1 MRSRWLQENIAN
13 DLATTDA
20 NSLRI
25 LYVEDS
31 LADFTL
37 AERRLRKE
45 GWDLNCLR
53 VDTPE
58 GLSEA
63 LEHGDW
69 DLVLIDYNVP
79 GMPFESSYATI
90 HARTPNI
97 PVILVTGSVG
107 EESVIEMMRMGA
119 WDVVLKVNL
128 ARLTSCIRRCLREA
142 GERAARRAA
151 EANLK
156 INEARLT
163 LALGAAELG
172 VWEWN
177 VVSDE
182 TFWSPQCDKVLGGS
196 LGNRSFSEFLSWTH
210 PGDSLIVQQRIAH
223 AVNDRQ
229 PFEAEL
235 RLVGQDNLERWII
248 CNGRP
253 HYDSDGQ
260 PLCVIGVVQDITA
273 RKRAE
278 RERRQA
284 DAVFA
289 HAQEGVLITDREG
302 TILSANPAF
311 CMLMGYEAEDVIG
324 RNPRLFKS
332 DHHDDEFYRSL
343 FDQAGRTGTWQGE
356 IWNRREDGAV
366 VPVWFTLAA
375 VRDVHGNVSGY
386 IATYSDISY
395 IKRSES
401 QLEFLSHHDAL
412 TRLPNRT
419 LLLSRL
425 QTSVARAQ
433 RENSTGAVLFLG
445 LDRFKSINDGYGH
458 RVGDAVL
465 QAVAKRC
472 KERLRD
478 DDMLGR
484 IGGDEFVVLLE
495 RLSSAEQAVQVAEAL
510 IAALAVPISVDGSTE
525 IFLSASVGISLFPDE
540 GANADRLL
548 RNADSALFLAKKH
561 ARGGVRFYTEQLIT
575 AATER
580 VALDSGLR
588 RALERDEFILHYQP
602 LVEIGTRRL
611 IGVEALVR
619 WAKPEQGLVPPGQ
632 FIPLAEET
640 GLIVPL
646 GAWVLETACR
656 QFTDWLEQRIAIEVL
671 AVNLSPAQF
680 RHPDLVRMVADILA
694 RTGMPPER
702 LELEIT
708 ESALMDVVETE
719 SKLHALKQLGVRLS
733 IDDFGTGFSSLA
745 YLKRFPIDKL
755 KVDQSFVRDIPT
767 ERADME
773 ICAAVISLAKN
784 LRLDVLA
791 EGVETEIQLDALKAM
806 ECVYAQGYLFSRPVP
821 AKDLAPLLKREE

>member
-1 MRSRWLQENIAN
+1 MQQNIA
-13 DLATTDA
+13 DKPATTDA

-31 LADFTL
+31 LADFAL

-45 GWDLNCLR
+45 GWDLHCLR

-58 GLSEA
+58 GLAEA
-63 LEHGDW
+63 LDHGDW

-79 GMPFESSYATI
+79 GMPFEASHEFI
-90 HARTPNI
+90 HARLPDI

-128 ARLTSCIRRCLREA
+128 ARLPGSIRRCLREA
-142 GERAARRAA
+142 GERARRRAV
-151 EANLK
+151 EADLK

-163 LALGAAELG
+163 LALAAAELG

-177 VVSDE
+177 MVTDE
-182 TFWSPQCDKVLGGS
+182 TYWSPQCAAVLGGS
-196 LGNRSFSEFLSWTH
+196 VENRSFSEFLSWAH
-210 PGDSLIVQQRIAH
+210 PGDSLAVQQRIAH
-223 AVNDRQ
+223 SLSGRQ

-235 RLVGQDNLERWII
+235 RLIGQDNQERCII

-253 HYDSDGQ
+253 HYDEEGQ
-260 PLCVIGVVQDITA
+260 PVRVVGVVQDITA
-273 RKRAE
+273 RRRAE

-324 RNPRLFKS
+324 RNPRMFKS
-332 DHHDDEFYRSL
+332 EQHDEEFYRTL
-343 FDQAGRTGTWQGE
+343 FEETRQSGTWQGE
-356 IWNRREDGAV
+356 IWSQREDGAV
-366 VPVWFTLAA
+366 VPVWFSLAG
-375 VRDVHGNVSGY
+375 VRDVNGTVSGY

-401 QLEFLSHHDAL
+401 QLEFLSYHDSL
-412 TRLPNRT
+412 TGLPNRT

-425 QTSVARAQ
+425 QSALARAQ
-433 RENSTGAVLFLG
+433 IENSGGAVLFLG
-445 LDRFKSINDGYGH
+445 LDRFKAINDGFGH
-458 RVGDAVL
+458 RIGDNVL

-472 KERLRD
+472 RDRLREQ
-478 DDMLGR
+478 DMLGR

-495 RLSSAEQAVQVAEAL
+495 NIFQPDQVSAVAKGLIEAL
-510 IAALAVPISVDGSTE
+510 ATPMSVDGADE
-525 IFLSASVGISLFPDE
+525 IFLSCSIGICLFPDAE
-540 GANADRLL
+540 GANAERLL
-548 RNADSALFLAKKH
+548 RNADSALILAKKQE
-561 ARGGVRFYTEQLIT
+561 RGGIRFYTEQLIT

-580 VALDSGLR
+580 VTLDSGLR
-588 RALERDEFILHYQP
+588 RALERGEFVLHYQP
-602 LVEIGTRRL
+602 LVETGSRRL

-619 WAKPEQGLVPPGQ
+619 WSKPEQGLVPPNQ

-656 QFTDWLEQRIAIEVL
+656 QFIEWRDQGGELAVM

-680 RHPDLVRMVADILA
+680 RHPDLVRMVGDILT

-708 ESALMDVVETE
+708 EGALMDVVETE
-719 SKLHALKQLGVRLS
+719 GKLHALKKLGVRLS

-755 KVDQSFVRDIPT
+755 KVDQSFVRDIPAQ
-767 ERADME
+767 RADME
-773 ICAAVISLAKN
+773 IVAAVISLAKN

-791 EGVETEIQLDALKAM
+791 EGVETEGQLEVLRGL
-806 ECVYAQGYLFSRPVP
+806 ECSYAQGYLFSRPVP
-821 AKDLAPLLKREE
+821 ADQISPLLKEKP

>member
-1 MRSRWLQENIAN
+1 LQENIAN
-13 DLATTDA
+13 NLENDDA
-20 NSLRI
+20 NILRI

-31 LADFTL
+31 LADFSL

-45 GWDLNCLR
+45 GWDLTCLR

-58 GLSEA
+58 GLTEA
-63 LEHGDW
+63 VDHGPW

-79 GMPFESSYATI
+79 GMPFGSSYDMI
-90 HARTPNI
+90 HARLPDI

-107 EESVIEMMRMGA
+107 EESVVEMMRMGA

-128 ARLTSCIRRCLREA
+128 ARLSSCIRRCLREA

-151 EANLK
+151 EASLK

-163 LALGAAELG
+163 LALAAAELG

-177 VVSDE
+177 MVSDE
-182 TFWSPQCDKVLGGS
+182 TYWSPQCEAVLGS
-196 LGNRSFSEFLSWTH
+196 RVENKSFSEFLSWAH
-210 PGDSLIVQQRIAH
+210 PGDSLVVQQRIAQ
-223 AVNDRQ
+223 ALSGRQ

-235 RLVGQDNLERWII
+235 RLAGPNDHERWII
-248 CNGRP
+248 CNGCP
-253 HYDSDGQ
+253 HYDEEGQ
-260 PLCVIGVVQDITA
+260 PLRVVGVVQDVTA

-289 HAQEGVLITDREG
+289 TAQEGVLITDREG

-311 CMLMGYEAEDVIG
+311 CQLMGFEAQDVVG

-332 DHHDDEFYRSL
+332 DHHDDEFYRTL
-343 FDQAGRTGTWQGE
+343 FDQARRTGSWQGE

-366 VPVWFTLAA
+366 VPVWFSLAA
-375 VRDVHGNVSGY
+375 VRDLQGNVSGY
-386 IATYSDISY
+386 VATYSDISH

-401 QLEFLSHHDAL
+401 QLEFLAHHDAL

-425 QTSVARAQ
+425 QSALARAQ

-458 RVGDAVL
+458 RVGDTIL

-472 KERLRD
+472 RERLRD
-478 DDMLGR
+478 PDMLAR
-484 IGGDEFVVLLE
+484 IGSDEFVVVLE
-495 RLSSAEQAVQVAEAL
+495 NLPKPDHATAVAKSL
-510 IAALAVPISVDGSTE
+510 MDALAAPVPIEGARE
-525 IFLSASVGISLFPDE
+525 IFLGCSVGICLFPDQD
-540 GANADRLL
+540 GANAERLL
-548 RNADSALFLAKKH
+548 RNADSALIQAKKQD
-561 ARGGVRFYTEQLIT
+561 RGSIRFYTAQLIT

-580 VALDSGLR
+580 VTLDSDLR
-588 RALERDEFILHYQP
+588 RALERKEFILHYQP
-602 LVEIGTRRL
+602 LVETGSRRP

-619 WAKPEQGLVPPGQ
+619 WKKPEQGLVPPSQ

-656 QFTDWLEQRIAIEVL
+656 QFTQWRQEGAELDVM

-680 RHPDLVRMVADILA
+680 RHPDLVRLVSEILN

-708 ESALMDVVETE
+708 EGALMDVVETE
-719 SKLHALKQLGVRLS
+719 GKLHALKQRGVRLS

-755 KVDQSFVRDIPT
+755 KVDQSFVRDIPHQ
-767 ERADME
+767 RADME
-773 ICAAVISLAKN
+773 IVAAVISLAKN

-791 EGVETEIQLDALKAM
+791 EGVETEIQLEALRGLD
-806 ECVYAQGYLFSRPVP
+806 CDYAQGYLFSWPVP
-821 AKDLAPLLKREE
+821 ADQIARLLKGKP